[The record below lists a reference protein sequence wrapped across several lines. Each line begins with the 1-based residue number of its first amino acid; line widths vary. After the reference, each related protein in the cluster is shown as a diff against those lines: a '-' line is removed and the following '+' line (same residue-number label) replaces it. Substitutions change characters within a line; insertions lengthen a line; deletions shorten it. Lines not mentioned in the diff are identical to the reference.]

1 LDARTARRG
10 KKAVKR
16 SWLQLLYLLYCAE
29 AGIYLLLVPWS
40 VLWTRMLAGW
50 TGGVRD
56 LLMSGSARG
65 AVSALGGLVLA
76 TGLVDLVRFC
86 RAMRAS

>member
-1 LDARTARRG
+1 M
-10 KKAVKR
+10 KR

-40 VLWTRMLAGW
+40 DLWSRMLVAW
-50 TGGVRD
+50 KGVVQD
-56 LLMSGSARG
+56 ILMTGSARG
-65 AVSALGGLVLA
+65 AVSALGGLVLT
-76 TGLVDLVRFC
+76 TGMVDLVRFC

>member
-1 LDARTARRG
+1 
-10 KKAVKR
+10 VKR
-16 SWLQLLYLLYCAE
+16 SWVQLLYLLYCAE

-40 VLWTRMLAGW
+40 ALWNRMIHGW
-50 TGGVRD
+50 TNGVREV
-56 LLMSGSARG
+56 LMTGSARG